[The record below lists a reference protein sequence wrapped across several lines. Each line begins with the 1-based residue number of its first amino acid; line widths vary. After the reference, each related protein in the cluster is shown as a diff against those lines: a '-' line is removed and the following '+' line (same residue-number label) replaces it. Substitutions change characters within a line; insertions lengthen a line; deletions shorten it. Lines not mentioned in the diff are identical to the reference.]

1 MDFFKLRKKMKYS
14 YFVVLVLSG
23 LFLNS
28 CQKDSQTISK
38 DGTAIEA
45 GKGRLKINLSGAD
58 YVEVKSTKGS
68 IQNQEIE
75 LGNGIKAFVSLER
88 IAGQSPVV
96 KGSTNLAATVVEKG
110 LPNDT
115 YYGILTYNGNTHA
128 IKNLQIGH
136 AINSIDLAPGT
147 HEVILYSRGLKT
159 ESVLSAFS
167 LGQKGFYEVS
177 AKDGAFMAT
186 TKTLE
191 IKAGEETTVN
201 ATLVH
206 QFSEININVN
216 LPYTNTETTTV
227 TGTITTSK
235 INYRPFENPAVEF
248 QADGNKSFTL
258 DMIGS
263 TASGR
268 VIVGGNTPT
277 NLILNVAGTIIP
289 VPNVRVV
296 PGERYNLNINLV
308 SGNDIIK
315 VPSGTHMG
323 ESILLH
329 EKDLRSN
336 NGFELDIT
344 DLDNSFAVEVNGKHV
359 FTADIISNGIKDQL
373 SYHDMQFQGR
383 ETGELVAYGN
393 KAYPANIKFAD
404 GAIWGAN
411 NVSLIWNMAHT
422 NWSKPTVKLVVDGN
436 GNTKLFATKTSQ
448 GDLFEVTPVTGE
460 TGKNTSR
467 LDYSKEYSYSV
478 TSRFNTVNW
487 TKTGTNVVKISMISY
502 DRNRF
507 NGLLFLKNN

>member
-1 MDFFKLRKKMKYS
+1 MMYRN
-14 YFVVLVLSG
+14 FVVLVLTG

-28 CQKDSQTISK
+28 CQKDGQTISG

-58 YVEVKSTKGS
+58 YVDVKRNKGS

-88 IAGQSPVV
+88 IDTHSAVV
-96 KGSTNLAATVVEKG
+96 KGSTNLGAKVVEKG
-110 LPNDT
+110 LQNDT
-115 YYGILTYNGNTHA
+115 YYGILTYNGDTPSL
-128 IKNLQIGH
+128 KNLQVGH
-136 AINSIDLAPGT
+136 ANNSIDLAPGT
-147 HEVILYSRGLKT
+147 HKVILYSRGLKT
-159 ESVLSAFS
+159 ETVLNTFS

-206 QFSEININVN
+206 QFSEINISVN

-227 TGTITTSK
+227 TGTISTSK
-235 INYRPFENPAVEF
+235 INYKPFENPAIEF
-248 QADGNKSFTL
+248 HADGNQSFTL
-258 DMIGS
+258 DMVGS
-263 TASGR
+263 TASGK

-277 NLILNVAGTIIP
+277 NLILNVGGTIIP

-315 VPSGTHMG
+315 VPSGTHTG
-323 ESILLH
+323 ESILLY
-329 EKDLRSN
+329 ENNLRSN
-336 NGFELDIT
+336 NGFEIDIT

-359 FTADIISNGIKDQL
+359 FTADITSNGIKDQL
-373 SYHDMQFQGR
+373 EYHDMQFQGR
-383 ETGELVAYGN
+383 ENGELVAYNN
-393 KAYPANIKFAD
+393 KAYPANIRFAD
-404 GAIWGAN
+404 GATWGAN
-411 NVSLIWNMAHT
+411 NVSSIWNMGHT
-422 NWSKPTVKLVVDGN
+422 NWNKPTVKLVVDGN
-436 GNTKLFATKTSQ
+436 GNTKLFATKTAK
-448 GDLFEVTPVTGE
+448 GDLFEVIPVTSE

-467 LDYSKEYSYSV
+467 LDNSKEYSYLV

-487 TKTGTNVVKISMISY
+487 TKTGNNVVKISMISY